1 METPAEAPAPRRLAV
16 ESEALLA
23 GAVAAGLTGILAAFL
38 FAGGVWPL
46 WGGFSVGLVAA
57 IAVLLVGIGAGATGY
72 WRSRNL
78 PGQEWRHRLK
88 PWKFSVD
95 VGTVAAVHAI
105 IGFILTMVVFVMLQR
120 SFEGLVV
127 DVWTSIGAVA
137 VASGLGGYWIYL
149 SVSSITTPKLAM
161 LLIVFMARAT
171 LASMATAQDP
181 QWWEYHFSQLG
192 TADDFSSSLFN
203 LALIIGGAFVTT
215 FALYVDR
222 DLTTLVRQ
230 GVLERA
236 SAPRVVSVV
245 FIVMGVLLAGV
256 GLVPVNVEHADPQ
269 LLRGRH
275 VDLVPRAPD
284 RVAVDPARHAAAVL
298 RVLLGRHRAAA
309 RLARCCSSRS
319 ATTTSPRSSCAAF
332 SIIFG
337 WISVFIRFVSALTV
351 AGGADA
357 DGRRRSRRRRPSP
370 PDRRRSER
378 RALHAVGHDRPGE
391 HAERDRDHRRE
402 GRDDRVQPARVARRA
417 GPSRRRGR
425 ARPARGARTPA

>member
-1 METPAEAPAPRRLAV
+1 MTAHAVVETPAEAPAPRRLAV

-23 GAVAAGLTGILAAFL
+23 GAVAAGLTGIIAAFL

-57 IAVLLVGIGAGATGY
+57 VAVLLVGIGAGAAGY

-95 VGTVAAVHAI
+95 VGTVAAVHGI

-137 VASGLGGYWIYL
+137 VASGLAAYWIYL

-161 LLIVFMARAT
+161 LLIVFMASAT

-222 DLTTLVRQ
+222 DLTTLVQQ

-236 SAPRVVSVV
+236 SAPRLVSVV
-245 FIVMGVLLAGV
+245 FIFMGVLLAGV
-256 GLVPVNVEHADPQ
+256 GLVPVNVSTPIHNFCAVGMSISFLVLLIGAPWI
-269 LLRGRH
+269 LRGM
-275 VDLVPRAPD
+275 PRRFFVFCWGGIVLLLAS
-284 RVAVDPARHAAAVL
+284 AVL
-298 RVLLGRHRAAA
+298 FEPLGYYNLTAFE
-309 RLARCCSSRS
+309 L
-319 ATTTSPRSSCAAF
+319 AAF

-351 AGGADA
+351 TGGADA
-357 DGRRRSRRRRPSP
+357 AG
-370 PDRRRSER
+370 
-378 RALHAVGHDRPGE
+378 AGG
-391 HAERDRDHRRE
+391 
-402 GRDDRVQPARVARRA
+402 PAASGVT
-417 GPSRRRGR
+417 
-425 ARPARGARTPA
+425 GA

>member
-1 METPAEAPAPRRLAV
+1 MTASAAVKTTADAPPRRRLAV

-23 GAVAAGLTGILAAFL
+23 GAFAAGATGLIALFL
-38 FAGGVWPL
+38 FAGAVWPL
-46 WGGFSVGLVAA
+46 WGGLSVGIVAA
-57 IAVLLVGIGAGATGY
+57 IAVLLTGIGAGATGY

-78 PGQEWRHRLK
+78 PGQEWRHKLK

-95 VGTVAAVHAI
+95 VGTVSAVHAI
-105 IGFILTMVVFVMLQR
+105 IGFILTMVTFVILQR

-127 DVWTSIGAVA
+127 DVWTATGAVA
-137 VASGLGGYWIYL
+137 VASGLASYWIYL
-149 SVSSITTPKLAM
+149 SVSAITTPKLAM
-161 LLIVFMARAT
+161 LLIVFMASAT

-256 GLVPVNVEHADPQ
+256 GLVPVNVSTPIHNFCAVGMSISFLTLLIGSPWI
-269 LLRGRH
+269 LRGM
-275 VDLVPRAPD
+275 
-284 RVAVDPARHAAAVL
+284 PARFFVFCTGGI
-298 RVLLGRHRAAA
+298 VLLLG
-309 RLARCCSSRS
+309 S
-319 ATTTSPRSSCAAF
+319 ALLFEPIAYYNLTAFELAAF

-351 AGGADA
+351 ADTSGQDA
-357 DGRRRSRRRRPSP
+357 KISGM
-370 PDRRRSER
+370 
-378 RALHAVGHDRPGE
+378 
-391 HAERDRDHRRE
+391 
-402 GRDDRVQPARVARRA
+402 
-417 GPSRRRGR
+417 
-425 ARPARGARTPA
+425 

>member
-1 METPAEAPAPRRLAV
+1 MTASAAVQATADAPPRRRLAV

-23 GAVAAGLTGILAAFL
+23 GAFAAGATGLIALFL
-38 FAGGVWPL
+38 FAGAVWPL
-46 WGGFSVGLVAA
+46 WGGLSVGIVAA
-57 IAVLLVGIGAGATGY
+57 VSVLVTGIGAGAAGY

-105 IGFILTMVVFVMLQR
+105 IGFILTMVVFVTLQR

-127 DVWTSIGAVA
+127 DVWTSVGAVA
-137 VASGLGGYWIYL
+137 VASGLGAYWIYL
-149 SVSSITTPKLAM
+149 SVSAITTPKLAM
-161 LLIVFMARAT
+161 LLIVFMASAT

-256 GLVPVNVEHADPQ
+256 GLVPVNVSTPIHNFCAVGMSISFLTLLIGSPWI
-269 LLRGRH
+269 LRGMPKRFF
-275 VDLVPRAPD
+275 VFCTGGIVLLLAS
-284 RVAVDPARHAAAVL
+284 AVL
-298 RVLLGRHRAAA
+298 FEPLGYYNLTAFE
-309 RLARCCSSRS
+309 L
-319 ATTTSPRSSCAAF
+319 AAF

-337 WISVFIRFVSALTV
+337 WISVFIRFVSALTAPSTDAADSV
-351 AGGADA
+351 AD
-357 DGRRRSRRRRPSP
+357 
-370 PDRRRSER
+370 
-378 RALHAVGHDRPGE
+378 
-391 HAERDRDHRRE
+391 
-402 GRDDRVQPARVARRA
+402 VARA
-417 GPSRRRGR
+417 
-425 ARPARGARTPA
+425 A

>member
-1 METPAEAPAPRRLAV
+1 MSPVVPARHENDLSPPTGRLAYDPAMTASPAVQTTADAPPRRRLAV

-23 GAVAAGLTGILAAFL
+23 GAFAAGVTGLIALFL
-38 FAGGVWPL
+38 FSGGVWPL
-46 WGGFSVGLVAA
+46 WGGVSVGIVAA
-57 IAVLLVGIGAGATGY
+57 IAVLVVGIGAGATGY

-95 VGTVAAVHAI
+95 VGTVSAVHAI
-105 IGFILTMVVFVMLQR
+105 IGFILTLVVFVVLQR

-127 DVWTSIGAVA
+127 DSWTSTGAVA
-137 VASGLGGYWIYL
+137 VASGLAAYWIYL

-161 LLIVFMARAT
+161 LLIVFMASAT

-192 TADDFSSSLFN
+192 TAEDFSSSLFN
-203 LALIIGGAFVTT
+203 LALIVGGAFVTT

-256 GLVPVNVEHADPQ
+256 GLVPVNVSTPIHNFCAVGMSISFLSLLIGSPWI
-269 LLRGRH
+269 LRGMPKRFF
-275 VDLVPRAPD
+275 VFCTGGIVLLLAS
-284 RVAVDPARHAAAVL
+284 AVL
-298 RVLLGRHRAAA
+298 FEPIGYYNLTAFEL
-309 RLARCCSSRS
+309 
-319 ATTTSPRSSCAAF
+319 AAF

-337 WISVFIRFVSALTV
+337 WISVFIRFVSALTATPTAAPAAADRTGAATDV
-351 AGGADA
+351 A
-357 DGRRRSRRRRPSP
+357 
-370 PDRRRSER
+370 
-378 RALHAVGHDRPGE
+378 
-391 HAERDRDHRRE
+391 
-402 GRDDRVQPARVARRA
+402 PAA
-417 GPSRRRGR
+417 
-425 ARPARGARTPA
+425 

>member
-1 METPAEAPAPRRLAV
+1 MTASATVETPADVPAPRRLAV

-23 GAVAAGLTGILAAFL
+23 GAVAAGATGLVALFL
-38 FAGGVWPL
+38 FSGGVWPL
-46 WGGFSVGLVAA
+46 WGGLSVGMVAA
-57 IAVLLVGIGAGATGY
+57 LAVLVVGIGAGATGY

-105 IGFILTMVVFVMLQR
+105 IGFILTMVVFITLQR

-127 DVWTSIGAVA
+127 DVWTSTGAVA
-137 VASGLGGYWIYL
+137 VASGLAGYWIYL

-161 LLIVFMARAT
+161 LLIVFMASAT
-171 LASMATAQDP
+171 LGSMATAQDP

-256 GLVPVNVEHADPQ
+256 GLVPVNVSTPIHNFCAVGMSISFLTLLIGSPWI
-269 LLRGRH
+269 LRGMPKRFF
-275 VDLVPRAPD
+275 VFCTGGIVLLLGS
-284 RVAVDPARHAAAVL
+284 AVL
-298 RVLLGRHRAAA
+298 FEPIGYYNLTAFEL
-309 RLARCCSSRS
+309 
-319 ATTTSPRSSCAAF
+319 AAF

-337 WISVFIRFVSALTV
+337 WISVFIRFVSALTATPSETAAAADTAAAAATDV
-351 AGGADA
+351 A
-357 DGRRRSRRRRPSP
+357 
-370 PDRRRSER
+370 
-378 RALHAVGHDRPGE
+378 
-391 HAERDRDHRRE
+391 
-402 GRDDRVQPARVARRA
+402 PAA
-417 GPSRRRGR
+417 
-425 ARPARGARTPA
+425 

>member
-1 METPAEAPAPRRLAV
+1 MTASAAVETSAAVPAPRRLAV

-23 GAVAAGLTGILAAFL
+23 GAFAAGATGLVALFL
-38 FAGGVWPL
+38 FSGGVWPL
-46 WGGFSVGLVAA
+46 WGGLSVGLVAA
-57 IAVLLVGIGAGATGY
+57 IAVLVVGIGAGATGY

-95 VGTVAAVHAI
+95 VGTVSAVHAI
-105 IGFILTMVVFVMLQR
+105 IGFILTLVVFVALQR

-127 DVWTSIGAVA
+127 DSWTSTGAVA
-137 VASGLGGYWIYL
+137 VASGLAGYWIYL

-161 LLIVFMARAT
+161 LLIVFMASAT

-236 SAPRVVSVV
+236 SAPRVVSIV

-256 GLVPVNVEHADPQ
+256 GLVPVNVSTPIHNFCAVGMSISFLTLLIGSPWI
-269 LLRGRH
+269 LRGMPKRFF
-275 VDLVPRAPD
+275 VFCTGGIVLLLAS
-284 RVAVDPARHAAAVL
+284 AVL
-298 RVLLGRHRAAA
+298 FEPIGYYNLTAFEL
-309 RLARCCSSRS
+309 
-319 ATTTSPRSSCAAF
+319 AAF

-337 WISVFIRFVSALTV
+337 WISVFIRFVSALTATPTTAAAATEAATAAAADV
-351 AGGADA
+351 A
-357 DGRRRSRRRRPSP
+357 
-370 PDRRRSER
+370 
-378 RALHAVGHDRPGE
+378 
-391 HAERDRDHRRE
+391 
-402 GRDDRVQPARVARRA
+402 PAA
-417 GPSRRRGR
+417 
-425 ARPARGARTPA
+425 

>member
-1 METPAEAPAPRRLAV
+1 MKDLSLPGGWRAYDPAMTASAAVQTTADAPPRRRLAV

-23 GAVAAGLTGILAAFL
+23 GAFAAGATGLIALFL

-46 WGGFSVGLVAA
+46 WGGLSVGIVAA
-57 IAVLLVGIGAGATGY
+57 VAVMLTGIGAGATGY

-105 IGFILTMVVFVMLQR
+105 IGFILTMVVFVALQR

-127 DVWTSIGAVA
+127 DAWTSVGAVA
-137 VASGLGGYWIYL
+137 VASGLGAYWIYL
-149 SVSSITTPKLAM
+149 SVSAITTPKLAM
-161 LLIVFMARAT
+161 LLIVFMASAT

-236 SAPRVVSVV
+236 SAPRIVSVV

-256 GLVPVNVEHADPQ
+256 GLVPVNVSTPIHNFCAVGMSISFLTLLIGAPWI
-269 LLRGRH
+269 LRGM
-275 VDLVPRAPD
+275 PRRFFVFCTGGIVLLLAS
-284 RVAVDPARHAAAVL
+284 AVL
-298 RVLLGRHRAAA
+298 FEPIGYYNLTAFEL
-309 RLARCCSSRS
+309 
-319 ATTTSPRSSCAAF
+319 AAF

-337 WISVFIRFVSALTV
+337 WISVFIRFVSALTTSAP
-351 AGGADA
+351 AGAA
-357 DGRRRSRRRRPSP
+357 TEVPRS
-370 PDRRRSER
+370 
-378 RALHAVGHDRPGE
+378 A
-391 HAERDRDHRRE
+391 
-402 GRDDRVQPARVARRA
+402 
-417 GPSRRRGR
+417 
-425 ARPARGARTPA
+425 

>member
-1 METPAEAPAPRRLAV
+1 VLPHRAYDPAMTAYAVVETPAEAPAPRRLAV

-23 GAVAAGLTGILAAFL
+23 GAVAAGLTGIVAAFL

-57 IAVLLVGIGAGATGY
+57 VAVLLVGIGAGSAGY

-95 VGTVAAVHAI
+95 VATVAAVHAI

-137 VASGLGGYWIYL
+137 VASGLGAYWIFL

-161 LLIVFMARAT
+161 LLIVFMASAT

-230 GVLERA
+230 GVLGRA
-236 SAPRVVSVV
+236 SAPRIVSVV

-256 GLVPVNVEHADPQ
+256 GLVPVNVSTPIHNFCAVGMSISFLVLLIGAPSI
-269 LLRGRH
+269 LRGM
-275 VDLVPRAPD
+275 PRRFFVFCWGAI
-284 RVAVDPARHAAAVL
+284 ALLLASAVL
-298 RVLLGRHRAAA
+298 FEPLGYYNLTAFE
-309 RLARCCSSRS
+309 L
-319 ATTTSPRSSCAAF
+319 AAF

-337 WISVFIRFVSALTV
+337 WISVFIRFVSALTTT
-351 AGGADA
+351 GGADA
-357 DGRRRSRRRRPSP
+357 ASGAD
-370 PDRRRSER
+370 
-378 RALHAVGHDRPGE
+378 A
-391 HAERDRDHRRE
+391 
-402 GRDDRVQPARVARRA
+402 A
-417 GPSRRRGR
+417 GAAGS
-425 ARPARGARTPA
+425 AASVVTEA

>member
-1 METPAEAPAPRRLAV
+1 MNDLSPHGGRRAYDPAMTASPTVKTTADAPPRRRLAV

-23 GAVAAGLTGILAAFL
+23 GAFAAGVTGLIALFL
-38 FAGGVWPL
+38 FAGSVWPL
-46 WGGFSVGLVAA
+46 WGGLSVGIVAA
-57 IAVLLVGIGAGATGY
+57 VAVLLVGIVAGAAGY

-105 IGFILTMVVFVMLQR
+105 IGFILTMVVFVTLQR

-127 DVWTSIGAVA
+127 DVWTSMGAVA
-137 VASGLGGYWIYL
+137 VASGLAAYWIYL
-149 SVSSITTPKLAM
+149 SVSAITTPKLAM
-161 LLIVFMARAT
+161 LLIVFMASAT

-236 SAPRVVSVV
+236 AAPRIVSVV
-245 FIVMGVLLAGV
+245 FVVMGVMLAGV
-256 GLVPVNVEHADPQ
+256 GLVPVNVSTPIHNFCAIGMSLSFLALLIGSPWI
-269 LLRGRH
+269 LRGM
-275 VDLVPRAPD
+275 
-284 RVAVDPARHAAAVL
+284 PARFFVFCTGGIVLLLASAVL
-298 RVLLGRHRAAA
+298 FEPIGYYNLTAFEL
-309 RLARCCSSRS
+309 
-319 ATTTSPRSSCAAF
+319 AAF

-337 WISVFIRFVSALTV
+337 WISVFIRFVSALTT
-351 AGGADA
+351 
-357 DGRRRSRRRRPSP
+357 
-370 PDRRRSER
+370 PD
-378 RALHAVGHDRPGE
+378 PT
-391 HAERDRDHRRE
+391 
-402 GRDDRVQPARVARRA
+402 ARN
-417 GPSRRRGR
+417 GQSNG
-425 ARPARGARTPA
+425 T

>member
-1 METPAEAPAPRRLAV
+1 MKDLSLPGGWRAYDPAMTASAAVQTTADAPPRRRLAV

-23 GAVAAGLTGILAAFL
+23 GAFAAGATGLIALFL

-46 WGGFSVGLVAA
+46 WGGRSVGIGAAVA
-57 IAVLLVGIGAGATGY
+57 VMLTGIGAGATGY

-105 IGFILTMVVFVMLQR
+105 IGFILTMVVFVALQR

-127 DVWTSIGAVA
+127 DAWTSVGAVA
-137 VASGLGGYWIYL
+137 VASGLGAHWIYL
-149 SVSSITTPKLAM
+149 SVSAITTPKLAM
-161 LLIVFMARAT
+161 LLIVFMASAT

-230 GVLERA
+230 GVLERP

-256 GLVPVNVEHADPQ
+256 GLVPVNVSTPIHNFCAVGMSISFLTLLIGSPWI
-269 LLRGRH
+269 LRGMPKRFF
-275 VDLVPRAPD
+275 VFCTGGIVLLLAS
-284 RVAVDPARHAAAVL
+284 AVL
-298 RVLLGRHRAAA
+298 FEPLGYYNLTAFE
-309 RLARCCSSRS
+309 L
-319 ATTTSPRSSCAAF
+319 AAF

-337 WISVFIRFVSALTV
+337 WISVFIRFVSALTTPTDAADTV
-351 AGGADA
+351 AD
-357 DGRRRSRRRRPSP
+357 
-370 PDRRRSER
+370 
-378 RALHAVGHDRPGE
+378 
-391 HAERDRDHRRE
+391 
-402 GRDDRVQPARVARRA
+402 VARA
-417 GPSRRRGR
+417 
-425 ARPARGARTPA
+425 A